1 MTIRLQCIIIVV
13 FYFHVRKLRNSFT
26 DKEVHV
32 MNKKEI
38 LEIRRQFTPENCAI
52 TRICGCYVDHEKEK
66 KSELKKAFLSLPEEE
81 AFKYFDIFRH
91 TLSGTLGKNMIN
103 MEFPLEQELSGGTQ
117 EFLLKLRD
125 SRLEDDLLVEEFY
138 DKVIESYDYPENY
151 YIILIHAVYDVP
163 GKASDGE
170 EMFDA
175 SDTVY
180 EHLMCS
186 ICPVNLSKAGLS
198 YNAHTNNIE
207 DRIRDWVVD
216 MPVRGFLFPAFT
228 DRASNVHQV
237 LYYSKKPEE
246 LSPDFISNVLGSE
259 IPLSAGDQKTSFQAI
274 VSDTLGTSCDYETI
288 RNIHDNLNEMLEEA
302 KEAPEP
308 LELSRPD
315 IKRLLERSGASE
327 EQMSAFDREFEDV
340 MGEQKTVLASNIAST
355 RTFQIETP
363 DVIVKVN
370 PERSDL
376 VETREIDGRR
386 CLVIAIDDHLEVNGI
401 EIHP

>member
-1 MTIRLQCIIIVV
+1 
-13 FYFHVRKLRNSFT
+13 
-26 DKEVHV
+26 

-38 LEIRRQFTPENCAI
+38 LEIRKQFTPENCAI

-66 KSELKKAFLSLPEEE
+66 KTELKKAFLSLPEEE

-91 TLSGTLGKNMIN
+91 TLSGTLGKNLLPI
-103 MEFPLEQELSGGTQ
+103 EFPLDAELPGGSQ

-125 SRLEDDLLVEEFY
+125 SKLEDDLLIEEFY
-138 DKVIESYDYPENY
+138 DKVITSYDYPENY
-151 YIILIHAVYDVP
+151 YIILIHSVYDVP
-163 GKASDGE
+163 GKSSDGAE
-170 EMFDA
+170 LFDA

-180 EHLMCS
+180 EHIMCS
-186 ICPVNLSKAGLS
+186 ICPVNLTKAGLT
-198 YNAHTNNIE
+198 YNAETNSIE
-207 DRIRDWVVD
+207 DRIRDWFVEL
-216 MPVRGFLFPAFT
+216 PVKGFLFPAFT
-228 DRASNVHQV
+228 DRASDIHSV

-246 LSPDFISNVLGSE
+246 LQPGFIDGVFGSQ
-259 IPLSAGDQKTSFQAI
+259 IPLTANDQKTTFQSI
-274 VSDTLGTSCDYETI
+274 ISGTLGDTCDYDTV

-308 LELSRPD
+308 LELSRPEV
-315 IKRLLERSGASE
+315 KRLLERSGVPE
-327 EQMSAFDREFEDV
+327 EKLEGFDEHFTEAV
-340 MGEQKTVLASNIAST
+340 GERNTLLASNIAST
-355 RTFQIETP
+355 KTFQIETP

-401 EIHP
+401 EIMKCRD

>member
-216 MPVRGFLFPAFT
+216 MPVKGFLFPAFT

-376 VETREIDGRR
+376 VETREIDGRS